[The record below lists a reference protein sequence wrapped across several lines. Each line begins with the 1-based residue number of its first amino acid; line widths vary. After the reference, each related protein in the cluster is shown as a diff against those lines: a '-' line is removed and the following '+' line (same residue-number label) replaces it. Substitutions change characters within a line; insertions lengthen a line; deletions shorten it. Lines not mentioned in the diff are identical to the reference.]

1 MEVIIFIMLVVIFIF
16 FIDYIR
22 FKKELYDFLTD
33 LFYDLELL
41 KIDNV
46 DYKFKVDKLFNKK
59 D

>member
-1 MEVIIFIMLVVIFIF
+1 MEVIIFIMIVIIFIF

-22 FKKELYDFLTD
+22 FKKELYDFFID
-33 LFYDLELL
+33 LFYELELL